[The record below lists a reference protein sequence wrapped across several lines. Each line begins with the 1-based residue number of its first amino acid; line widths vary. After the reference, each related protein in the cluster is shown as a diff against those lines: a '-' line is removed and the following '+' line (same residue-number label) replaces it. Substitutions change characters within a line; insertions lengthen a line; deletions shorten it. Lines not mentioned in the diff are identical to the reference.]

1 MGPVKHPGGADPAV
15 GQGGGA
21 SLPDVEFGRRAL
33 REDARIVGE
42 PLSPPVELPYAEA
55 GSDYSESQ
63 QAREEHPAGERG
75 HSVRRGSC
83 TRLGDVHH
91 RVMVIVTRKCNWQR
105 SPGSGLVAYISHKV
119 LFQVDG

>member
-1 MGPVKHPGGADPAV
+1 LPPSTGVGQSERGHQHNAGQLVKRLRPEHELMGPVKHPGGADPAV

-63 QAREEHPAGERG
+63 QAREEQAVLAQ
-75 HSVRRGSC
+75 HS
-83 TRLGDVHH
+83 
-91 RVMVIVTRKCNWQR
+91 
-105 SPGSGLVAYISHKV
+105 P
-119 LFQVDG
+119 